1 MKRTRTR
8 FPIRVEHPEARL
20 GIVGG
25 MSSAG
30 ADLRTLRQ
38 ARPLS
43 ATEWNEAERV
53 AARLHGEL
61 RRLIAR
67 MPEHARHAS
76 GMSRHLGVLRATCQR
91 VVQGIQD
98 ATPSV
103 SLVTRLPGV
112 EGLRQFLEGARNA
125 GIDDS
130 DIEAVESAVEA
141 FERLITVTGG
151 SLTKLIERIGAS
163 EAVQSTSVEGTGVGS
178 PAQREALFLSAAG
191 VTGRRCDLSLSIYAF
206 RRAPDD
212 PAFLERALA
221 KGMIGSVVTP
231 GGMPMV
237 LSSGDTLKGDDEV
250 RNVTLLNREAARG
263 RTPEAIFRPF
273 TTDPLPMVTARG
285 RGASLQQVIDPQSS
299 ELAGGATFDVVTAV
313 RGRHPYIDP
322 DAGKPSLDAVWSLVS
337 CPSAKLI
344 LDVYLHADMERE
356 FRPNMEALL
365 WTPNLDIS
373 EEQRWALRLP
383 AQPKLQLLGRGTRG
397 AASELYPRHAELTR
411 YFFDHIGWDP
421 EEFLGFRCE
430 TLFPVWRAGYCMG
443 FEHLSAD
450 AAAPTA
456 ET

>member
-1 MKRTRTR
+1 
-8 FPIRVEHPEARL
+8 
-20 GIVGG
+20 
-25 MSSAG
+25 MSSVG
-30 ADLRTLRQ
+30 ADLRLPRQ

-43 ATEWNEAERV
+43 PTEWSEAERV

-76 GMSRHLGVLRATCQR
+76 GMSRHLSVLRATCQR
-91 VVQGIQD
+91 VVQGVQD

-103 SLVTRLPGV
+103 WLITRLPGV
-112 EGLRQFLEGARNA
+112 EGLRQFLDGARNA
-125 GIDDS
+125 GIDGS

-163 EAVQSTSVEGTGVGS
+163 EAAQGGSPDGTGVCS
-178 PAQREALFLSAAG
+178 PTQREALYMSAAG
-191 VTGRRCDLSLSIYAF
+191 VTGRRCDVALSIYAF

-299 ELAGGATFDVVTAV
+299 GNSGGATFDVVTAV
-313 RGRHPYIDP
+313 RGRHPFTDP
-322 DAGKPSLDAVWSLVS
+322 DTRKPSLDAVWSLVS

-356 FRPNMEALL
+356 FRPTMEALL

-383 AQPKLQLLGRGTRG
+383 AQPKLQLLGRGTRA

-411 YFFDHIGWDP
+411 YFFDHIGWEP

-443 FEHLSAD
+443 FEHLG
-450 AAAPTA
+450 AAPEPNGGEA
-456 ET
+456 